1 MRLITAFLTFGFILF
16 ISDIYTK
23 HECMPDN
30 ELYIPVG
37 LKMASTG
44 VTEQTFKQAI
54 KEFDGIY
61 KPVFK
66 DDYGATLKI
75 VGDWEDGT
83 VNAYARQIGST
94 WQVNMFGGLAR
105 HPEATLDGFRAV
117 LCHEIGHHIAGAP
130 KKASRWGT
138 TWASN
143 EGQSDYYATT
153 KCLRKFYSSQSQKH
167 KTRLF
172 YLNHKSLNDEDKF
185 AKAKCESVYQDLD
198 EAAACFRSALAGK
211 SLARLLGSLRGNP
224 DVLFSKPDTT
234 VVAKTDHNHP
244 KAQCR
249 MDTYFQGAL
258 CANDEDEL
266 ADPKDVRK
274 GYCTAIEG
282 HKVGLRP
289 ACWYAA
295 SEYEQ

>member
-1 MRLITAFLTFGFILF
+1 MKLAAVFLTFGFILF

-23 HECMPDN
+23 HECMPEN
-30 ELYIPVG
+30 NMFIPANAK
-37 LKMASTG
+37 LSPSG
-44 VTEQTFKQAI
+44 VTEQGFLQAI
-54 KEFDGIY
+54 KEFEDIY
-61 KPVFK
+61 TPIFK

-75 VGDWEDGT
+75 IGDWEDGT
-83 VNAYARQIGST
+83 VNAYARQVGKS

-130 KKASRWGT
+130 KKKSRWIT
-138 TWASN
+138 AWASN

-153 KCLRKFYSSQSQKH
+153 KCLRKFYASLGQIH
-167 KTRLF
+167 KTRIV
-172 YLNHKSLNDEDKF
+172 YLNHQPLDDEEKF
-185 AKAKCESVYQDLD
+185 AKQKCEETYNDMD
-198 EAAACFRSALAGK
+198 DAAACFRSSLAGK

-224 DVLFSKPDTT
+224 DVYFSKPDPT
-234 VVAKTDHNHP
+234 VVSKTDHNHP

-258 CANDEDEL
+258 CANDQDEL
-266 ADPKDVRK
+266 ADPQDVRK
-274 GYCTAIEG
+274 GYCTAVEG
-282 HKVGLRP
+282 HQIGIRP

-295 SEYEQ
+295 SEYE